1 MGISGLPSLNYKVEK
16 DRDDDDLSHVQIEGS
31 CQGCH
36 GVDWVVGTARAALFL
51 LWCAA

>member
-1 MGISGLPSLNYKVEK
+1 MFRYNLKVFIGVIQMNLNYKVEK

-36 GVDWVVGTARAALFL
+36 GGWVG
-51 LWCAA
+51 